1 MKPPPEPTI
10 VPNAPTAKPISA
22 SRTAVVGEKL
32 SGDHDREA
40 FREAIPTIR
49 AGWSRCGLEPHP
61 MLEHPMRVQQPTRGG
76 RSSGTLARS
85 RNSSA
90 NARKLS
96 MSPTFETRP
105 SEARTAPPEG
115 KPIALR

>member
-49 AGWSRCGLEPHP
+49 AGWSRCG
-61 MLEHPMRVQQPTRGG
+61 
-76 RSSGTLARS
+76 
-85 RNSSA
+85 
-90 NARKLS
+90 
-96 MSPTFETRP
+96 
-105 SEARTAPPEG
+105 
-115 KPIALR
+115 